1 MKTHDGFIS
10 NSSSTN
16 FIIVNLTDKPKNLV
30 DFVTENPQLVVRYNE
45 EYVHVEVAP
54 VTLEELLKSAAED
67 NQILSPG
74 ENFCTFGDE
83 QGTLIGRM
91 FDYILRDGG
100 SSKSF
105 SWSFES
111 YSR

>member
-1 MKTHDGFIS
+1 MKTHGGFIS

-16 FIIVNLTDKPKNLV
+16 FIIMNLTDKPKNLV
-30 DFVTENPQLVVRYNE
+30 DFVTENPQLVQMYNR
-45 EYVHVEVAP
+45 EYVHSEVAP
-54 VTLEELLKSAAED
+54 VTLDELLKSAAE
-67 NQILSPG
+67 NNKILSPG
-74 ENFCTFGDE
+74 DNYCTFGDE

-105 SWSFES
+105 SWEFES